1 MFNHFGL
8 FCNLFFAGKP
18 FSPKHHGSWVR
29 LCCGYACDTNA
40 QNMFHFV
47 QGEMCLFSWLFWN
60 VTDYHSR
67 MRHSYDNNDSNSHC
81 CSCFML
87 MPCLVEGGSIWW
99 KGEALAWIGLA
110 PWCSFSSVHVAH
122 ASLICFV
129 ISRWM
134 RQPQSMPI
142 KQLLWC
148 ASLFSSVCIVAWT
161 CNVLFKR

>member
-60 VTDYHSR
+60 VTDNHSS
-67 MRHSYDNNDSNSHC
+67 MRQSHDNKNSNSHG

-87 MPCLVEGGSIWW
+87 MHCLVEGGSLHMDWFST
-99 KGEALAWIGLA
+99 LMFLQF
-110 PWCSFSSVHVAH
+110 CSCCSRFTDLFCYQSLNETTAINAHQATSLMCIIIQFCLHCCMNLQCLIQKVACR
-122 ASLICFV
+122 S
-129 ISRWM
+129 
-134 RQPQSMPI
+134 
-142 KQLLWC
+142 
-148 ASLFSSVCIVAWT
+148 
-161 CNVLFKR
+161 